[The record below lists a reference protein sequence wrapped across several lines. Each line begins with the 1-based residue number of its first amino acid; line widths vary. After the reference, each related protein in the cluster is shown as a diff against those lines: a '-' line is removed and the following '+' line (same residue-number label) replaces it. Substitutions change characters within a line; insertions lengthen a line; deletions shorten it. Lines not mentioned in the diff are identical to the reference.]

1 MSPQLTA
8 PRKTNTIAMEIA
20 RQWNSPENDGFCSRY
35 TRRGGGVVRSASSP
49 AAIQLFDCRDAYVGT
64 LEEMAAADG
73 RVCAVANDSL
83 SSAKL
88 KNFEARFPDRFVNV
102 GIAEQNMVGVAS
114 GLANGG
120 MIPYVCSA
128 SCFLT
133 ARAMEQVKVDLAY
146 SKANV
151 KLCAMSPGMAYG
163 QLGPTH
169 HSIEDVAWM
178 RVLPNM
184 TVIVP
189 ADPVETAA
197 AMRYSLVHA
206 GPMFLRIA
214 RVPVPPVHGGGYEFK
229 LGKAVRLRDGGDVT
243 LIANGLMVSRALDA
257 ARALEKCGVSARV
270 LNMSTVKPLDREAIL
285 DAARTTKGIV
295 TTEEALAAGGLGGAV
310 AEVLAVE
317 HPAPMRMLGVP
328 DTFAPTGK
336 AEFLLE
342 HFGLTATGIERAAME
357 LMRRE
362 G

>member
-1 MSPQLTA
+1 MVS
-8 PRKTNTIAMEIA
+8 N
-20 RQWNSPENDGFCSRY
+20 
-35 TRRGGGVVRSASSP
+35 ASLQP
-49 AAIQLFDCRDAYVGT
+49 AAPPLFDCRDAYASM
-64 LEEMAAADG
+64 LEELAATDE

-88 KNFEARFPDRFVNV
+88 KNFKAKFPARFVNV
-102 GIAEQNMVGVAS
+102 GIAEQNMVGVAA

-120 MIPYVCSA
+120 MIPYVCGA

-169 HSIEDVAWM
+169 HSIEDLAWM

-189 ADPVETAA
+189 ADPIETAA
-197 AMRYSLVHA
+197 VMSYSLVHA

-214 RVPVPPVHGGGYEFK
+214 RVPVPQVHRGDYEFK
-229 LGKAVRLRDGGDVT
+229 LGKAVRLREGGDVT

-257 ARALEKCGVSARV
+257 ARALEQRGVAARV

-285 DAARTTKGIV
+285 DAARTTRGIV
-295 TTEEALAAGGLGGAV
+295 TAEEALAAGGLGGAV
-310 AEVLAVE
+310 AEVLAVG
-317 HPAPMRMLGVP
+317 HPAPMRILGVP
-328 DTFAPTGK
+328 DTFAPTGT

-342 HFGLTATGIERAAME
+342 HFGLTAAGIERAALQLLTHE
-357 LMRRE
+357 V
-362 G
+362 

>member
-1 MSPQLTA
+1 MSGAAATTA
-8 PRKTNTIAMEIA
+8 K
-20 RQWNSPENDGFCSRY
+20 PE
-35 TRRGGGVVRSASSP
+35 
-49 AAIQLFDCRDAYVGT
+49 LFDCRDAYMSA
-64 LEEMAAADG
+64 LEEMAEADE

-88 KNFEARFPDRFVNV
+88 KNFKAKFPDRFVNV
-102 GIAEQNMVGVAS
+102 GIAEQNMVGVGA

-120 MIPYVCSA
+120 MVPYVCGA
-128 SCFLT
+128 ACFLT

-169 HSIEDVAWM
+169 HSIEDLAWM
-178 RVLPNM
+178 RVIPNL

-189 ADPVETAA
+189 ADPIETAA
-197 AMRYSLVHA
+197 AMHYSLIHD

-214 RVPVPPVHGGGYEFK
+214 RVPVPRVHGDDYEFK
-229 LGKAVRLRDGGDVT
+229 LGKAVLLRDGTDVT

-257 ARALEKCGVSARV
+257 AQALERYGISARV
-270 LNMSTVKPLDREAIL
+270 LNMSTVKPLDHEAIV
-285 DAARTTKGIV
+285 DAARTTRGIV
-295 TTEEALAAGGLGGAV
+295 TAEEALAAGGLGGAV

-317 HPAPMRMLGVP
+317 HPAPMRILGVP
-328 DTFAPTGK
+328 DAFAPTGT

-342 HFGLTATGIERAAME
+342 HFGLTAAGIERAAMD
-357 LMRRE
+357 LMKAE
-362 G
+362 A